1 MGKIGRME
9 DGDISIMTWRQDSI
23 STMPQQKSGEAFRM
37 HWTAIKLFAAVMKRT
52 DMQERFAYYLEQCIQ
67 NYFTEEKVTAAIEQL
82 KALRD
87 QELEANIEQKKSQ
100 DPTYSMSL
108 ENIDQNIEVIYDF
121 VQQRPDMIRQQMQ
134 ELYGIYMK

>member
-1 MGKIGRME
+1 M
-9 DGDISIMTWRQDSI
+9 
-23 STMPQQKSGEAFRM
+23 A
-37 HWTAIKLFAAVMKRT
+37 
-52 DMQERFAYYLEQCIQ
+52 CIQ

-82 KALRD
+82 KVLRD

>member
-1 MGKIGRME
+1 
-9 DGDISIMTWRQDSI
+9 MTKVQKAFCVFLCLCFFAVLAVLPGPFSMRETVHNVYRQF
-23 STMPQQKSGEAFRM
+23 PF
-37 HWTAIKLFAAVMKRT
+37 
-52 DMQERFAYYLEQCIQ
+52 Y
-67 NYFTEEKVTAAIEQL
+67 YFTEEKVTAAIEQL

-87 QELEANIEQKKSQ
+87 QELEANIEEKKSQ

-121 VQQRPDMIRQQMQ
+121 VQQRSDMIRQQMQ

>member
-1 MGKIGRME
+1 MCIRDRWRSIQDAL
-9 DGDISIMTWRQDSI
+9 DGN
-23 STMPQQKSGEAFRM
+23 
-37 HWTAIKLFAAVMKRT
+37 KLFAAVMKRT

-100 DPTYSMSL
+100 DPTYSMSPVSYTHL
-108 ENIDQNIEVIYDF
+108 DVDKPRNLAKSVTVE
-121 VQQRPDMIRQQMQ
+121 
-134 ELYGIYMK
+134 

>member
-1 MGKIGRME
+1 ME
-9 DGDISIMTWRQDSI
+9 AGFNLYNAPAEEWRSIQDALDGN
-23 STMPQQKSGEAFRM
+23 
-37 HWTAIKLFAAVMKRT
+37 KLFAAVMKRT

-67 NYFTEEKVTAAIEQL
+67 NYFTEEKVTADIEQL